1 MVSAAAGGVGS
12 IAVQLLKTTGCRV
25 VGVAG
30 GPVKCEFLKRL
41 GCDAAVDYKAGSFL
55 EDLDGACPDGVNFF
69 FDNAGGS
76 TLDAVLDRLALHS
89 RVVICGA
96 ASQYSGNL
104 NAGRDAKGRGGGVV
118 GPATYLKLAERSST
132 MAGFNVMHYMTS
144 LPGAIAN
151 LCWMHWRGK
160 VVIHEQVEAGLDSF
174 PAALEKMFSGGH
186 CGKMLVDLSAK

>member
-1 MVSAAAGGVGS
+1 MARRR
-12 IAVQLLKTTGCRV
+12 CRV

-30 GPVKCEFLKRL
+30 GPVKCEFLKKL

-55 EDLDGACPDGVNFF
+55 QDLDGACPDGVNFF

-160 VVIHEQVEAGLDSF
+160 VVVHEQVEAGLDSF
-174 PAALEKMFSGGH
+174 PKALEKMFSGGH
-186 CGKMLVDLSAK
+186 CGKMLVDLSK